1 MDTLLKVIDTSSDFV
16 WNVVLIWVLIFTG
29 LYFTIRLGVPQFTR
43 LTVSFKHA
51 FGGIFKKKGKKSGK
65 QGISSFQALATAVAA
80 QIGTGNIGGV
90 ATALVSGG
98 PGAIF
103 WMWISGILGMS
114 TIFAE
119 AVLAQKFKQ
128 KDTDGTTYGGPSYYL
143 SQGLPNKALGRTLA
157 VLFSILII
165 IALGFCGNMVQS
177 NSIGLAMKTFNVPP
191 LVTGIVIAI
200 LAALIF
206 IGGIKRISRFAEMV
220 VPFMAVLYLIAS
232 VIILCLNA
240 SQIGPILAM
249 IFKSA
254 FTTKAVVGG
263 VAGSA
268 MKAAMRYGIARGLFS
283 NEAGMGSTPHA
294 HAVAAVDHP
303 VQQGYAA
310 MAGVVVDTL
319 LVCTATALTILLT
332 GAPTQYPDL
341 TSVELTAKSFHLA
354 FGNFGEIFLSVA
366 LLFFSF
372 TTVIGWY
379 YFGES
384 NIKYLFK
391 GQAAAL
397 WAYRLIVVAC
407 IIVGATLKVEL
418 VWSLSDFFN
427 GLMVLPNA
435 IGILWL
441 SPLVIQAKKE
451 YETLTPT
458 QQYSDVE

>member
-1 MDTLLKVIDTSSDFV
+1 MDTLLKIINTSSDFV
-16 WNVVLIWVLIFTG
+16 WNVVLIWVLIGTG
-29 LYFTIRLGVPQFTR
+29 LYFTIRLGIPQFTR
-43 LTVSFKHA
+43 LNVSFKHA
-51 FGGIFKKKGKKSGK
+51 FGGIFKKTDKKSGK
-65 QGISSFQALATAVAA
+65 EGISSFQALATAVAA

-90 ATALVSGG
+90 ATAIVSGG
-98 PGAIF
+98 PGAVF
-103 WMWISGILGMS
+103 WMWVSGILGMS

-143 SQGLPNKALGRTLA
+143 SQGLPNKAVGRTLA
-157 VLFSILII
+157 VIFSILII

-177 NSIGLAMKTFNVPP
+177 NSIGLAMKTFHVPP
-191 LVTGIVIAI
+191 IVTGVVIAI
-200 LAALIF
+200 IAALIF
-206 IGGIKRISRFAEMV
+206 IGGIKRIAKFAEMV

-232 VIILCLNA
+232 VAILCIYWNR
-240 SQIGPILAM
+240 IIEVFTV
-249 IFKSA
+249 IFEAA
-254 FTTKAVVGG
+254 FTGKAVLGG
-263 VAGSA
+263 IAGASVK
-268 MKAAMRYGIARGLFS
+268 MAMRYGLARGLFS

-319 LVCTATALTILLT
+319 LVCTATALIILLT
-332 GAPTQYPDL
+332 GAREQFTDL
-341 TSVELTAKSFHLA
+341 TSVELTAKAFHLA
-354 FGNFGEIFLSVA
+354 FGNFGEMFLSVA

-384 NIKYLFK
+384 NIRYLFK
-391 GQAAAL
+391 GEAAAL

-407 IIVGATLKVEL
+407 IIIGATLKVEL